1 MKIQDDQLVFDTGKV
16 LDRMFKNPGLDLDWQ
31 DTGEPLE
38 CTLGPDDFFHK
49 NGPEHNASRPF
60 FNSAAF
66 ATSSIWPRFSP
77 GPLCQTVSD
86 SLRKIHFRIKTKV
99 PLAAARPGRSFRRT
113 GCQDVQAANRAN
125 PEGKMVAIVPTGA

>member
-60 FNSAAF
+60 
-66 ATSSIWPRFSP
+66 SIQRRSQRLQFGLDFLPVLFVKQ
-77 GPLCQTVSD
+77 CQTLSEKFILG
-86 SLRKIHFRIKTKV
+86 SKQKYR
-99 PLAAARPGRSFRRT
+99 
-113 GCQDVQAANRAN
+113 
-125 PEGKMVAIVPTGA
+125 